1 VNDVHELY
9 LTQVWLRH
17 HFKSNKSKHENRIP
31 VLRAYVYRDGWVLG
45 RPLFLLFTFWKPPNK
60 FTPPPLQSE
69 EQKWNSL
76 AFVISTRIT
85 NLVFS

>member
-45 RPLFLLFTFWKPPNK
+45 RPLFLLFESHHINLPHHLYSQKNK
-60 FTPPPLQSE
+60 SE
-69 EQKWNSL
+69 IVWL
-76 AFVISTRIT
+76 
-85 NLVFS
+85 L